1 MRPVRTMLEPP
12 VARNLPPQEPTRER
26 IDLRADPAWIARVRR
41 QAERLGIS
49 LSDYIR
55 QATTRQLERD
65 ENTEPAEE

>member
-1 MRPVRTMLEPP
+1 MNPMRSTLEPP
-12 VARNLPPQEPTRER
+12 VGRHLPSQEPTRDR
-26 IDLRADPAWIARVRR
+26 IDLRADSIWIARVRR

-65 ENTEPAEE
+65 ESSEPEES